1 MKKETR
7 HRNWLDIMEGRYVC
21 LTKRWKKAIVEIV
34 EWIIESP
41 ASFSKY
47 VRDLYEIMQDNEG
60 KFTLSD
66 EDEIIDFQKYA
77 ELIIDPFLLDF
88 HNRQIQKKLYA
99 ELQNLAVGSE
109 FYLQTQ
115 ELKSQIQKYFIDLEY
130 ASGYDLEIADE
141 IDLPAIFKAV
151 GIQLDGGNEETLF
164 ERIAIYIKI
173 MAELLKKKL
182 VILVNSRSYLTSDQI
197 DQIAELCMYSEVG
210 LLLIENV
217 QRDFSKKR
225 NYCIIDCDECCI
237 S

>member
-1 MKKETR
+1 MKLTHMELEKQLVFET
-7 HRNWLDIMEGRYVC
+7 G
-21 LTKRWKKAIVEIV
+21 KAV

-47 VRDLYEIMQDNEG
+47 IRDLYEIMQDNEG

-164 ERIAIYIKI
+164 ERIVIYIKI

>member
-1 MKKETR
+1 MKLTHTELEKQLVFET
-7 HRNWLDIMEGRYVC
+7 G
-21 LTKRWKKAIVEIV
+21 KAV

-47 VRDLYEIMQDNEG
+47 IRDLYEIMQDNEG

-88 HNRQIQKKLYA
+88 YNRQIQKKLYA

-151 GIQLDGGNEETLF
+151 GIQLDSGNEETLF
-164 ERIAIYIKI
+164 ERIAAYIKI

-182 VILVNSRSYLTSDQI
+182 IILVNSRSYLTSNQI
-197 DQIAELCMYSEVG
+197 DQIAELCMYSEVA

>member
-1 MKKETR
+1 MKLTHTELEKQLVFET
-7 HRNWLDIMEGRYVC
+7 D
-21 LTKRWKKAIVEIV
+21 KAV

-47 VRDLYEIMQDNEG
+47 IRDLYEIMQDNKG

-115 ELKSQIQKYFIDLEY
+115 ELKFQIQKYF
-130 ASGYDLEIADE
+130 
-141 IDLPAIFKAV
+141 V
-151 GIQLDGGNEETLF
+151 
-164 ERIAIYIKI
+164 
-173 MAELLKKKL
+173 
-182 VILVNSRSYLTSDQI
+182 
-197 DQIAELCMYSEVG
+197 
-210 LLLIENV
+210 
-217 QRDFSKKR
+217 
-225 NYCIIDCDECCI
+225 
-237 S
+237 

>member
-1 MKKETR
+1 MKLTHTELEKQLVFET
-7 HRNWLDIMEGRYVC
+7 G
-21 LTKRWKKAIVEIV
+21 KAV

-99 ELQNLAVGSE
+99 ELQNLAVSSE

-115 ELKSQIQKYFIDLEY
+115 ELKFQIQKYFVDLEY

-141 IDLPAIFKAV
+141 IDLSAIFKVV

>member
-1 MKKETR
+1 MKLTHTELEKQLVFET
-7 HRNWLDIMEGRYVC
+7 G
-21 LTKRWKKAIVEIV
+21 KAV

-47 VRDLYEIMQDNEG
+47 VRDLYEIMQNNEG

-141 IDLPAIFKAV
+141 IDLRAIFKAV

>member
-1 MKKETR
+1 MKLTHTELEKQLVFET
-7 HRNWLDIMEGRYVC
+7 G
-21 LTKRWKKAIVEIV
+21 KAV

-77 ELIIDPFLLDF
+77 ELIIDPFWLDF

-197 DQIAELCMYSEVG
+197 DQIAELCMYSEVA

>member
-1 MKKETR
+1 MKLTHTELEKQLVFET
-7 HRNWLDIMEGRYVC
+7 G
-21 LTKRWKKAIVEIV
+21 KAV

-47 VRDLYEIMQDNEG
+47 IRDLYEIMQDNEG

-151 GIQLDGGNEETLF
+151 GIQLASGNEETLF
-164 ERIAIYIKI
+164 ERIAAYIKI

-182 VILVNSRSYLTSDQI
+182 IILVNSRSYLTSNQI
-197 DQIAELCMYSEVG
+197 DQIAELCMYSEVA

>member
-1 MKKETR
+1 MKLTHTELEKQLVFET
-7 HRNWLDIMEGRYVC
+7 G
-21 LTKRWKKAIVEIV
+21 KAV

-115 ELKSQIQKYFIDLEY
+115 ELKSQFLKYFIDLEY

>member
-1 MKKETR
+1 MKLTHTELEKQLVFET
-7 HRNWLDIMEGRYVC
+7 G
-21 LTKRWKKAIVEIV
+21 KAV

-99 ELQNLAVGSE
+99 ELQKLAVGSE

-141 IDLPAIFKAV
+141 IDLSAIFKVV

>member
-1 MKKETR
+1 MKLTHTELEKQLVFET
-7 HRNWLDIMEGRYVC
+7 G
-21 LTKRWKKAIVEIV
+21 KAV

-47 VRDLYEIMQDNEG
+47 IRDLYDIMQDNEG

-151 GIQLDGGNEETLF
+151 GIQLDSGNEETLF
-164 ERIAIYIKI
+164 ERIAAYIKI

-182 VILVNSRSYLTSDQI
+182 IILVNSRSYLTSNQI
-197 DQIAELCMYSEVG
+197 DQIAELCMYSEVA

>member
-1 MKKETR
+1 MFET
-7 HRNWLDIMEGRYVC
+7 G
-21 LTKRWKKAIVEIV
+21 KAV

-47 VRDLYEIMQDNEG
+47 IRDLYEIMQDNEG

-151 GIQLDGGNEETLF
+151 GIQLDSGNEETLF
-164 ERIAIYIKI
+164 ERIAAYIKI

-182 VILVNSRSYLTSDQI
+182 IILVNSRSYLTSNQI
-197 DQIAELCMYSEVG
+197 DQIAELCMYSEVA

>member
-1 MKKETR
+1 MKLTHTELEKQLVFET
-7 HRNWLDIMEGRYVC
+7 D
-21 LTKRWKKAIVEIV
+21 KAV

-47 VRDLYEIMQDNEG
+47 IRDLYEIMQDNKG

-88 HNRQIQKKLYA
+88 HNRQIQKKLYV
-99 ELQNLAVGSE
+99 ELQKLAVGSE

-151 GIQLDGGNEETLF
+151 GIQLDSGNEETLF
-164 ERIAIYIKI
+164 ERIAAYIKI

-182 VILVNSRSYLTSDQI
+182 IILVNSRSYLTSNQI
-197 DQIAELCMYSEVG
+197 DQIAELCMYSEVA

>member
-1 MKKETR
+1 MKLTHTELEKQLVFET
-7 HRNWLDIMEGRYVC
+7 G
-21 LTKRWKKAIVEIV
+21 KAV

-115 ELKSQIQKYFIDLEY
+115 ELKFQIQKYFVDLEY

-141 IDLPAIFKAV
+141 IDLSAIFKVV

-197 DQIAELCMYSEVG
+197 DQIAELCMYSEVA

>member
-1 MKKETR
+1 MKLTHTELEKQLVFET
-7 HRNWLDIMEGRYVC
+7 G
-21 LTKRWKKAIVEIV
+21 KAV

-130 ASGYDLEIADE
+130 ASGCDLEIADE

-151 GIQLDGGNEETLF
+151 GIQLDSGNEEILF
-164 ERIAIYIKI
+164 ERIAVYIKI

>member
-1 MKKETR
+1 MKLTHTELEKQLVFET
-7 HRNWLDIMEGRYVC
+7 G
-21 LTKRWKKAIVEIV
+21 KAV

-47 VRDLYEIMQDNEG
+47 IRDLYEIMQDNEG

-115 ELKSQIQKYFIDLEY
+115 ELKSQIQKYFMDLEY

-151 GIQLDGGNEETLF
+151 GIQLDSGNEETLF
-164 ERIAIYIKI
+164 ERIAVYIKI

>member
-1 MKKETR
+1 MKLTHTELEKQLVFET
-7 HRNWLDIMEGRYVC
+7 G
-21 LTKRWKKAIVEIV
+21 KAV

-60 KFTLSD
+60 KYTLSD

-130 ASGYDLEIADE
+130 GSGYDLEIADE

>member
-1 MKKETR
+1 MKLTHTELEKQLVFET
-7 HRNWLDIMEGRYVC
+7 D
-21 LTKRWKKAIVEIV
+21 KAV

-47 VRDLYEIMQDNEG
+47 IRDLYEIMQDNEG

-88 HNRQIQKKLYA
+88 HNRQIQKKLYV
-99 ELQNLAVGSE
+99 ELQKLAVGSE

-197 DQIAELCMYSEVG
+197 DQIAELCMYSEVA

>member
-1 MKKETR
+1 MKLTHTELEKQLVFET
-7 HRNWLDIMEGRYVC
+7 G
-21 LTKRWKKAIVEIV
+21 KAV

-47 VRDLYEIMQDNEG
+47 IRDLYEIMQDNEG

-151 GIQLDGGNEETLF
+151 GIQLDSGNEETLF
-164 ERIAIYIKI
+164 ERIAAYIKI

-182 VILVNSRSYLTSDQI
+182 IILVNSRSYLTSNQI
-197 DQIAELCMYSEVG
+197 DHISELFMYSAVA

>member
-1 MKKETR
+1 MKLTHTELEKQLVFET
-7 HRNWLDIMEGRYVC
+7 G
-21 LTKRWKKAIVEIV
+21 KAV

-99 ELQNLAVGSE
+99 ELQNLAVSSE

-115 ELKSQIQKYFIDLEY
+115 ELKFQIQKYFVDLEY
-130 ASGYDLEIADE
+130 ASGYDLEIVDE
-141 IDLPAIFKAV
+141 IDLSAIFKVV

-197 DQIAELCMYSEVG
+197 DQIAELCMYSEVA

>member
-1 MKKETR
+1 MKLTHTELEKQLVFET
-7 HRNWLDIMEGRYVC
+7 G
-21 LTKRWKKAIVEIV
+21 KAV

-88 HNRQIQKKLYA
+88 YNRQIQKKLYA

>member
-1 MKKETR
+1 MKLTHTELEKQLVFET
-7 HRNWLDIMEGRYVC
+7 G
-21 LTKRWKKAIVEIV
+21 KAV

-99 ELQNLAVGSE
+99 ELQNLAVSSE

-115 ELKSQIQKYFIDLEY
+115 ELKFQIQKYFVDLEY

-141 IDLPAIFKAV
+141 IDLSAIFKVV

-197 DQIAELCMYSEVG
+197 DQIAELCMYSEVA

>member
-1 MKKETR
+1 MKLTHTELEKQLVFET
-7 HRNWLDIMEGRYVC
+7 G
-21 LTKRWKKAIVEIV
+21 KAV

-77 ELIIDPFLLDF
+77 ELIIDPFWLDF

-151 GIQLDGGNEETLF
+151 GIQLDSGNEETLF
-164 ERIAIYIKI
+164 ERIAAYIKI

-182 VILVNSRSYLTSDQI
+182 IILVNSRSYLTSNQI
-197 DQIAELCMYSEVG
+197 DQIAELCMYSEVA

>member
-1 MKKETR
+1 MKLTHTELEKQLVFET
-7 HRNWLDIMEGRYVC
+7 G
-21 LTKRWKKAIVEIV
+21 KAV

-77 ELIIDPFLLDF
+77 ELIIDPFWLDF
-88 HNRQIQKKLYA
+88 HNHQIQKKLYA

-151 GIQLDGGNEETLF
+151 GIQLDSGNEETLF
-164 ERIAIYIKI
+164 ERIAAYIKI

-182 VILVNSRSYLTSDQI
+182 IILVNSRSYLTSNQI
-197 DQIAELCMYSEVG
+197 DQIAELCMYSEVA

>member
-1 MKKETR
+1 MKLTHMELEKQLVFET
-7 HRNWLDIMEGRYVC
+7 G
-21 LTKRWKKAIVEIV
+21 KAV

-47 VRDLYEIMQDNEG
+47 IRDLYEIMQDNEG

-151 GIQLDGGNEETLF
+151 GIQLDSGNEETLF
-164 ERIAIYIKI
+164 ERIAAYIKI

-182 VILVNSRSYLTSDQI
+182 IILVNSRSYLTSNQI
-197 DQIAELCMYSEVG
+197 DQIAELCMYSEVA

>member
-1 MKKETR
+1 MKLTHTELEKQLVFET
-7 HRNWLDIMEGRYVC
+7 G
-21 LTKRWKKAIVEIV
+21 KAV

-47 VRDLYEIMQDNEG
+47 VRDLYEIMQNNEG

-115 ELKSQIQKYFIDLEY
+115 ELKSQFLKYFIDLEY

>member
-1 MKKETR
+1 MKLTHTELEKQLVFET
-7 HRNWLDIMEGRYVC
+7 G
-21 LTKRWKKAIVEIV
+21 KAV

-151 GIQLDGGNEETLF
+151 GIQLDSGNEETLF

-197 DQIAELCMYSEVG
+197 DQIAELCMYSEVA

>member
-1 MKKETR
+1 MKLTHTELEKQLVFET
-7 HRNWLDIMEGRYVC
+7 G
-21 LTKRWKKAIVEIV
+21 KAV

-47 VRDLYEIMQDNEG
+47 IRDLYEIMQDNEG

-99 ELQNLAVGSE
+99 ELQNLAVSSE

-115 ELKSQIQKYFIDLEY
+115 ELKFQIQKYFVDLEY

-141 IDLPAIFKAV
+141 IDLSAIFKVV

-225 NYCIIDCDECCI
+225 NYCIIDHDECCI
-237 S
+237 C

>member
-1 MKKETR
+1 MKLTHTELEKQLVFET
-7 HRNWLDIMEGRYVC
+7 G
-21 LTKRWKKAIVEIV
+21 KAV

-197 DQIAELCMYSEVG
+197 DQIAELYMYSEVG

>member
-1 MKKETR
+1 MKLTHTELEKQLVFET
-7 HRNWLDIMEGRYVC
+7 G
-21 LTKRWKKAIVEIV
+21 KAV

-60 KFTLSD
+60 KYTLSD

-130 ASGYDLEIADE
+130 GSGYDLEIADE

-182 VILVNSRSYLTSDQI
+182 VILVTSRSYLTSDQI

>member
-1 MKKETR
+1 MKLTHTELEKQLVFET
-7 HRNWLDIMEGRYVC
+7 G
-21 LTKRWKKAIVEIV
+21 KAV

-66 EDEIIDFQKYA
+66 ENEIIDFQKYA

-99 ELQNLAVGSE
+99 ELQKLAVGSE

-197 DQIAELCMYSEVG
+197 DQIAELCMYSEVA

>member
-1 MKKETR
+1 MKLTHTELEKQLVFET
-7 HRNWLDIMEGRYVC
+7 G
-21 LTKRWKKAIVEIV
+21 KAV

-47 VRDLYEIMQDNEG
+47 IRDLYEIMQDNEG

-151 GIQLDGGNEETLF
+151 GIQLDSGNEETLF
-164 ERIAIYIKI
+164 ERIAAYIKI

-182 VILVNSRSYLTSDQI
+182 IILVNSRSYLTSNQI
-197 DQIAELCMYSEVG
+197 DQIAELCMYSEVA

>member
-1 MKKETR
+1 MKLTHTELEKQLVFET
-7 HRNWLDIMEGRYVC
+7 G
-21 LTKRWKKAIVEIV
+21 KAV

-47 VRDLYEIMQDNEG
+47 IRDLYEIMQDNEG

-151 GIQLDGGNEETLF
+151 GIQLDSGNEETLF
-164 ERIAIYIKI
+164 ERIAAYIKI

-182 VILVNSRSYLTSDQI
+182 IILVNSRSYLTSNQI
-197 DQIAELCMYSEVG
+197 DQIAELCMYSAVA

>member
-1 MKKETR
+1 MKLTHTELEKQLVFET
-7 HRNWLDIMEGRYVC
+7 G
-21 LTKRWKKAIVEIV
+21 KAV

-88 HNRQIQKKLYA
+88 HNRQIQKKIYA

-173 MAELLKKKL
+173 MAELMKKKL

>member
-1 MKKETR
+1 MKLTHTELEKQLVFET
-7 HRNWLDIMEGRYVC
+7 G
-21 LTKRWKKAIVEIV
+21 KAV

-47 VRDLYEIMQDNEG
+47 IRDLYEIMQDNEG

-151 GIQLDGGNEETLF
+151 EIQLDSGNEETLF
-164 ERIAIYIKI
+164 ERIAAYIKI

-182 VILVNSRSYLTSDQI
+182 IILVNSRSYLTSNQI
-197 DQIAELCMYSEVG
+197 DQIAELCMYSEVA

>member
-1 MKKETR
+1 MKLTHTELEKQLVFET
-7 HRNWLDIMEGRYVC
+7 G
-21 LTKRWKKAIVEIV
+21 KAV

-47 VRDLYEIMQDNEG
+47 VRDLYEIMQNNEG

-197 DQIAELCMYSEVG
+197 DQIAELCMYSEVA

>member
-1 MKKETR
+1 MKLTHTELEKQLVFET
-7 HRNWLDIMEGRYVC
+7 G
-21 LTKRWKKAIVEIV
+21 KAV

-47 VRDLYEIMQDNEG
+47 IRDLYEIMQDNEG

-115 ELKSQIQKYFIDLEY
+115 VLKSQIQKYFIDLEY

-197 DQIAELCMYSEVG
+197 DQIAELCMYSEVA

>member
-1 MKKETR
+1 MKLTHTELEKQLVFET
-7 HRNWLDIMEGRYVC
+7 G
-21 LTKRWKKAIVEIV
+21 KAV

-47 VRDLYEIMQDNEG
+47 IRDLYEIMQDNEG

-141 IDLPAIFKAV
+141 IDLLAIFKAV
-151 GIQLDGGNEETLF
+151 GIQLDSGNEETLF
-164 ERIAIYIKI
+164 ERIAVYIKI

>member
-1 MKKETR
+1 MKLTHTELEKQLVFET
-7 HRNWLDIMEGRYVC
+7 G
-21 LTKRWKKAIVEIV
+21 KAV

-182 VILVNSRSYLTSDQI
+182 VILINSRSYLNSDQI
-197 DQIAELCMYSEVG
+197 DQIAELCMYSEVA

-225 NYCIIDCDECCI
+225 NYCIIDHDECCI
-237 S
+237 C

>member
-1 MKKETR
+1 MKLTHTELEKQLVFET
-7 HRNWLDIMEGRYVC
+7 G
-21 LTKRWKKAIVEIV
+21 KAV

-60 KFTLSD
+60 TFTLSD

-173 MAELLKKKL
+173 MAELMKKKL

>member
-1 MKKETR
+1 MKLTHTELEKQLVFET
-7 HRNWLDIMEGRYVC
+7 G
-21 LTKRWKKAIVEIV
+21 KAV

-47 VRDLYEIMQDNEG
+47 VRDLYEIMQNNEG